1 MKFLN
6 SNFLK
11 SWYAN
16 KIHQNN
22 NKDIIKA
29 LLNEKRIPI
38 KRIVF
43 SKILNQLFNRTN
55 SIEITATSNFN
66 AKTEEL
72 ILKPFTLWS
81 YKKSLEL
88 FITATFS
95 IKKERTPKKYSVMAI
110 RHSKAT
116 QNKKYLKTFLNSS
129 RAAVNNSKGKSKN
142 DA

>member
-1 MKFLN
+1 M
-6 SNFLK
+6 
-11 SWYAN
+11 
-16 KIHQNN
+16 
-22 NKDIIKA
+22 
-29 LLNEKRIPI
+29 
-38 KRIVF
+38 VF

-88 FITATFS
+88 FITAIFS
-95 IKKERTPKKYSVMAI
+95 IKKERTPKKYSVKAI
-110 RHSKAT
+110 RHSNAT
-116 QNKKYLKTFLNSS
+116 QYIKYLKTFLNSI